1 MPRPE
6 SQSSMVKPNVT
17 GAQHRSKETALEI
30 GQLLRQARQARGEDL
45 DQAAEHLLIRPK
57 YLAALEAGDLAQIPA
72 RAYLLGYL
80 RSYSSHLGLDSADL
94 VSRLK
99 SVIDRDTGRPG
110 QTGHGRITGTRRGA
124 PVSVMASLLLVATIY
139 AGYHL
144 ASHTKDIGTGRVES
158 LAD

>member
-1 MPRPE
+1 
-6 SQSSMVKPNVT
+6 MVKPNVT
-17 GAQHRSKETALEI
+17 GAQHRSKEAALEI

-45 DQAAEHLLIRPK
+45 DQAAEHLLIGPN

-99 SVIDRDTGRPG
+99 SVIDRDAGRGKPG
-110 QTGHGRITGTRRGA
+110 AGGSRELA
-124 PVSVMASLLLVATIY
+124 VARQW
-139 AGYHL
+139 L
-144 ASHTKDIGTGRVES
+144 
-158 LAD
+158 